1 MKFINILIVLS
12 LLSFLSCTK
21 KEEKVEI
28 IIDDVIETQMLESY
42 KKGLKA
48 LEEGDALYAAR
59 HFTDAE
65 LLFPQSEWA
74 PKSLLMAAYSYYS
87 QDYFADA
94 IDELERFIKTYPQ
107 SKRLDY
113 AYFLLATCY
122 YEKIID
128 EKKDLEPLIKAKET
142 FNFVIQQYPSTDFA
156 LDAKFKLDLIREILA
171 SKEMYL
177 GNYYIEKEKWIAAI
191 NRFKNVIND
200 YETTIYV
207 EEALHRLVE
216 LHFKIGLND
225 EAKKYAQLLGYN
237 YQSSEWYKNS
247 YKIFNKEYKIVLP
260 KNNSKDSNFVI
271 KKFKSIFKSNE

>member
-48 LEEGDALYAAR
+48 LDEGDALYAAR

-94 IDELERFIKTYPQ
+94 IAELERFIKTYPQ
-107 SKRLDY
+107 SNRLDY

-142 FNFVIQQYPSTDFA
+142 FKFVIQNYPSTDFA
-156 LDAKFKLDLIREILA
+156 LDAKFKLDLIDETLA
-171 SKEMYL
+171 GKEMYI
-177 GNYYIEKEKWIAAI
+177 GRYYIKKEKWIAAI
-191 NRFKNVIND
+191 NRFKYVVDNYNS
-200 YETTIYV
+200 TIYI

-216 LHFKIGLND
+216 LHYKIGLI
-225 EAKKYAQLLGYN
+225 EESKKYAAVLGYN
-237 YQSSEWYKNS
+237 YQSGEWYEVS
-247 YKIFNKEYKIVLP
+247 YQIFNKEFEP
-260 KNNSKDSNFVI
+260 KDNSIKPKKGNFI
-271 KKFKSIFKSNE
+271 FKKFKNLFEN

>member
-28 IIDDVIETQMLESY
+28 IIEDVIETQMLESY

-48 LEEGDALYAAR
+48 LDEGDALYAAR

-94 IDELERFIKTYPQ
+94 IAELERFIKTYPQ
-107 SKRLDY
+107 SNRLDY

-142 FNFVIQQYPSTDFA
+142 FNFVIQEYPSTDFA
-156 LDAKFKLDLIREILA
+156 LDAKFKLDLIDETLA
-171 SKEMYL
+171 GKEMYI
-177 GNYYIEKEKWIAAI
+177 GRYYIKKQKWIAAI
-191 NRFKNVIND
+191 NRFKFVVDN
-200 YETTIYV
+200 YSSTIYI

-216 LHFKIGLND
+216 LHYKIGLI
-225 EAKKYAQLLGYN
+225 EESKKYAAVLGYN
-237 YQSSEWYKNS
+237 YQSGEWYEVS
-247 YKIFNKEYKIVLP
+247 YQIFNKEFEP
-260 KNNSKDSNFVI
+260 KDNSIKPKKGNFI
-271 KKFKSIFKSNE
+271 FKKFKNLFEN

>member
-1 MKFINILIVLS
+1 MKFLNILIVLS
-12 LLSFLSCTK
+12 ILSFWSCTK

-48 LEEGDALYAAR
+48 LDEGDALYAAR

-94 IDELERFIKTYPQ
+94 IAELERFIKTYPQ
-107 SKRLDY
+107 SNRLDY

-142 FNFVIQQYPSTDFA
+142 FKLVIQEYPNTDFA
-156 LDAKFKLDLIREILA
+156 LDAKFKLNLIDETLA
-171 SKEMYL
+171 GKEMYI
-177 GNYYIEKEKWIAAI
+177 GRYYIKKEKWIAAI
-191 NRFKNVIND
+191 NRFKYVVDNYNS
-200 YETTIYV
+200 TIYI

-216 LHFKIGLND
+216 LHYKIGLI
-225 EAKKYAQLLGYN
+225 EESKKYAAVLGYN
-237 YQSSEWYKNS
+237 YQSGEWYEVS
-247 YKIFNKEYKIVLP
+247 YQIFNKEFEP
-260 KNNSKDSNFVI
+260 KDNSIKPKKGNFI
-271 KKFKSIFKSNE
+271 FKKFKNLFEN

>member
-48 LEEGDALYAAR
+48 LDEGDALYAAR

-94 IDELERFIKTYPQ
+94 IAELERFIKTYPQ
-107 SKRLDY
+107 SNRLDY

-142 FNFVIQQYPSTDFA
+142 FNFVIQEYPSTDFA
-156 LDAKFKLDLIREILA
+156 LDAKFKLDLIDETLA
-171 SKEMYL
+171 GKEMYI
-177 GNYYIEKEKWIAAI
+177 GRYYIKKEKWIAAI
-191 NRFKNVIND
+191 NRFKYVVDN
-200 YETTIYV
+200 YSSTIYI

-216 LHFKIGLND
+216 LHYKIGLI
-225 EAKKYAQLLGYN
+225 EESKKYAAVLGYN
-237 YQSSEWYKNS
+237 YQSGEWYEVS
-247 YKIFNKEYKIVLP
+247 YQIFNKEFEP
-260 KNNSKDSNFVI
+260 KDNSIKPKKGNFI
-271 KKFKSIFKSNE
+271 FKKFKNLFEN

>member
-12 LLSFLSCTK
+12 LLCFLSCTK

-48 LEEGDALYAAR
+48 LDEGDALYAAR

-94 IDELERFIKTYPQ
+94 IAELERFIKTYPQ
-107 SKRLDY
+107 SNRLDY

-142 FNFVIQQYPSTDFA
+142 FKFVIQEYPSTDFA
-156 LDAKFKLDLIREILA
+156 LDAKFKLNLIDETLA
-171 SKEMYL
+171 GKEMYI
-177 GNYYIEKEKWIAAI
+177 GRDYIKKEKWIAAI
-191 NRFKNVIND
+191 NRFKYVVDNYNS
-200 YETTIYV
+200 TIYI

-216 LHFKIGLND
+216 LHYKIGLI
-225 EAKKYAQLLGYN
+225 EESKKYAVVLGYN
-237 YQSSEWYKNS
+237 YQSGEWYEVS
-247 YKIFNKEYKIVLP
+247 YQIFNKEFEP
-260 KNNSKDSNFVI
+260 KDNSIKPKKGNFI
-271 KKFKSIFKSNE
+271 FKKFKNLFEN

>member
-48 LEEGDALYAAR
+48 LDEGDALYAAR

-94 IDELERFIKTYPQ
+94 IAELERFIKTYPQ
-107 SKRLDY
+107 SNRLDY

-142 FNFVIQQYPSTDFA
+142 FNFVIQEYPSTDFA
-156 LDAKFKLDLIREILA
+156 LDAKFKLDLIDETLA
-171 SKEMYL
+171 GKEMYI
-177 GNYYIEKEKWIAAI
+177 GRYYIKKEKWIAAI
-191 NRFKNVIND
+191 NRFKFVVDN
-200 YETTIYV
+200 YSSTIYI

-216 LHFKIGLND
+216 LHYKIGLI
-225 EAKKYAQLLGYN
+225 EESKKYAAVLGYN
-237 YQSSEWYKNS
+237 YQSGEWYEVS
-247 YKIFNKEYKIVLP
+247 YQIFNKEFEP
-260 KNNSKDSNFVI
+260 KDNSIKPKKGNFI
-271 KKFKSIFKSNE
+271 FKKFKNLFEN

>member
-1 MKFINILIVLS
+1 MKFINILIVFC

-48 LEEGDALYAAR
+48 LDEGDALYAAR

-94 IDELERFIKTYPQ
+94 IAELERFIKTYPQ
-107 SKRLDY
+107 SNRLDY

-142 FNFVIQQYPSTDFA
+142 FKLVIQEYPNTDFA
-156 LDAKFKLDLIREILA
+156 LDAKFKLNLIDETLA
-171 SKEMYL
+171 GKEMYI
-177 GNYYIEKEKWIAAI
+177 GRYYIKKEKWIAAI
-191 NRFKNVIND
+191 NRFKYVVDNYNS
-200 YETTIYV
+200 TIYI

-216 LHFKIGLND
+216 LHYKIGLI
-225 EAKKYAQLLGYN
+225 EESKKYAAVLGYN
-237 YQSSEWYKNS
+237 YQSGEWYEVS
-247 YKIFNKEYKIVLP
+247 YQIFNKEFEP
-260 KNNSKDSNFVI
+260 KDNSIKPKKGNFI
-271 KKFKSIFKSNE
+271 FKKFKNLFEN

>member
-48 LEEGDALYAAR
+48 LDEGDALYAAR

-94 IDELERFIKTYPQ
+94 IAELERFIKTYPQ
-107 SKRLDY
+107 SNRLDY

-142 FNFVIQQYPSTDFA
+142 FKFVIQEYPSTDFA
-156 LDAKFKLDLIREILA
+156 LDAKFKLDLIDETLA
-171 SKEMYL
+171 GKEMYI
-177 GNYYIEKEKWIAAI
+177 GRYYIKKEKWIAAI
-191 NRFKNVIND
+191 NRFKYVVDNYNS
-200 YETTIYV
+200 TIYI

-216 LHFKIGLND
+216 LHYKIGLI
-225 EAKKYAQLLGYN
+225 EESKKYAAVLGYN
-237 YQSSEWYKNS
+237 YQSGEWYEVS
-247 YKIFNKEYKIVLP
+247 YQIFNKEFEP
-260 KNNSKDSNFVI
+260 KDNSIKTKKGNFI
-271 KKFKSIFKSNE
+271 FKKFKNLFEN

>member
-12 LLSFLSCTK
+12 LLSFLSCAK

-48 LEEGDALYAAR
+48 LDEGDALYAAR

-94 IDELERFIKTYPQ
+94 IAELERFIKTYPQ
-107 SKRLDY
+107 SNRLDY

-142 FNFVIQQYPSTDFA
+142 FKFVIQNYPSTDFA
-156 LDAKFKLDLIREILA
+156 LDAKFKLDLIDETLA
-171 SKEMYL
+171 GKEMYI
-177 GNYYIEKEKWIAAI
+177 GRYYIKKEKWIAAI
-191 NRFKNVIND
+191 NRFKYVVDNYNS
-200 YETTIYV
+200 TIYI

-216 LHFKIGLND
+216 LHYKIGLI
-225 EAKKYAQLLGYN
+225 EESKKYAAVLGYN
-237 YQSSEWYKNS
+237 YQSGEWYEVS
-247 YKIFNKEYKIVLP
+247 YQIFNKEFEP
-260 KNNSKDSNFVI
+260 KDNSIKPKKGNF
-271 KKFKSIFKSNE
+271 IFKKLKNLFEN

>member
-48 LEEGDALYAAR
+48 LDEGDALYAAK

-94 IDELERFIKTYPQ
+94 IAELERFIKTYPQ
-107 SKRLDY
+107 SNRLDY

-156 LDAKFKLDLIREILA
+156 LDAKFKLDLIDETLA
-171 SKEMYL
+171 GKEMYI
-177 GNYYIEKEKWIAAI
+177 GRYYIKKEKWIAAI
-191 NRFKNVIND
+191 NRFKFVVDN
-200 YETTIYV
+200 YSSTIYI

-216 LHFKIGLND
+216 LHYKIGLI
-225 EAKKYAQLLGYN
+225 EESKKYAAVLGYN
-237 YQSSEWYKNS
+237 YQSGEWYEVS
-247 YKIFNKEYKIVLP
+247 YQIFNKEFEP
-260 KNNSKDSNFVI
+260 KDNSIKPKKGNFI
-271 KKFKSIFKSNE
+271 FKKFKNLFEN

>member
-48 LEEGDALYAAR
+48 LDEGDALYAAR

-94 IDELERFIKTYPQ
+94 IAELERFIKTYPQ
-107 SKRLDY
+107 SNRLDY

-142 FNFVIQQYPSTDFA
+142 FKFVIQEYPNTDFA
-156 LDAKFKLDLIREILA
+156 LDAKFKLNLIDETLA
-171 SKEMYL
+171 GKEMYI
-177 GNYYIEKEKWIAAI
+177 GRYYIKKEKWIAAI
-191 NRFKNVIND
+191 NRFKYVLDNYNS
-200 YETTIYV
+200 TIYI

-216 LHFKIGLND
+216 LHYKIGLI
-225 EAKKYAQLLGYN
+225 EESKKYAAVLGYN
-237 YQSSEWYKNS
+237 YQSSEWYEVS
-247 YKIFNKEYKIVLP
+247 YQIFNKEYEP
-260 KNNSKDSNFVI
+260 KDNSIKPKKGNFI
-271 KKFKSIFKSNE
+271 FKKFKNLFEN

>member
-28 IIDDVIETQMLESY
+28 IIEDVIETQMLESY

-48 LEEGDALYAAR
+48 LDEGDALYAAR

-94 IDELERFIKTYPQ
+94 IAELERFIKTYPQ
-107 SKRLDY
+107 SNRLDY

-142 FNFVIQQYPSTDFA
+142 FKFVIQEYPNTDFA
-156 LDAKFKLDLIREILA
+156 LDAKFKLNLIDETLA
-171 SKEMYL
+171 GKEMYI
-177 GNYYIEKEKWIAAI
+177 GRYYIKKEKWIAAI
-191 NRFKNVIND
+191 NRFKYVVDNYNS
-200 YETTIYV
+200 TIYI

-216 LHFKIGLND
+216 LHYKIGLI
-225 EAKKYAQLLGYN
+225 EESKKYAAVLGYN
-237 YQSSEWYKNS
+237 YQSGEWYEVS
-247 YKIFNKEYKIVLP
+247 YQIFNKEFEP
-260 KNNSKDSNFVI
+260 KDNSIKPKKGNFI
-271 KKFKSIFKSNE
+271 FKKFKNLFEN

>member
-28 IIDDVIETQMLESY
+28 IIEDVIETQMLESY

-48 LEEGDALYAAR
+48 LDEGDALYAAR

-94 IDELERFIKTYPQ
+94 IAELERFIKTYPQ

-142 FNFVIQQYPSTDFA
+142 FKFVIQEYPNTDFA
-156 LDAKFKLDLIREILA
+156 LDAKFKLNLIDETLA
-171 SKEMYL
+171 GKEMYI
-177 GNYYIEKEKWIAAI
+177 GRYYIKKEKWIAAI
-191 NRFKNVIND
+191 NRFKYVVDN
-200 YETTIYV
+200 YSSTIYI

-216 LHFKIGLND
+216 LHYKIGLI
-225 EAKKYAQLLGYN
+225 EESKKYAAVLGYN
-237 YQSSEWYKNS
+237 YQSGEWYEVS
-247 YKIFNKEYKIVLP
+247 YQIFNKEFEP
-260 KNNSKDSNFVI
+260 KDNSIKPKKGNFI
-271 KKFKSIFKSNE
+271 FKKFKNLFEN

>member
-94 IDELERFIKTYPQ
+94 IAELERFIKTYPQ
-107 SKRLDY
+107 SNRLDY

-142 FNFVIQQYPSTDFA
+142 FKFVILEYPNTDFA
-156 LDAKFKLDLIREILA
+156 LDAKFKLNLIDETLA
-171 SKEMYL
+171 GKEMYI
-177 GNYYIEKEKWIAAI
+177 GRYYIKKEKWIAAI
-191 NRFKNVIND
+191 NRFKYVVDNYNS
-200 YETTIYV
+200 TIYI

-216 LHFKIGLND
+216 LHYKIGLI
-225 EAKKYAQLLGYN
+225 EESKKYAAVLGYN
-237 YQSSEWYKNS
+237 YQSGDWYEVS
-247 YKIFNKEYKIVLP
+247 YQIFNKEFEP
-260 KNNSKDSNFVI
+260 KDNSIKPKKGNFI
-271 KKFKSIFKSNE
+271 FKKFKNLFEN

>member
-48 LEEGDALYAAR
+48 LDEGDALYAAR

-94 IDELERFIKTYPQ
+94 IGELERFIKTYPQ
-107 SKRLDY
+107 SNRLDY

-142 FNFVIQQYPSTDFA
+142 FKFVIQNYPSTDFA
-156 LDAKFKLDLIREILA
+156 LDAKFKLDLIDETLA
-171 SKEMYL
+171 GKEMYI
-177 GNYYIEKEKWIAAI
+177 GRYYIKKEKWIAAI
-191 NRFKNVIND
+191 NRFKYVVDNYNS
-200 YETTIYV
+200 TIYI

-216 LHFKIGLND
+216 LHYKIGLVD
-225 EAKKYAQLLGYN
+225 ESKKYANVLGYN
-237 YQSSEWYKNS
+237 YQSGEWYEVS
-247 YKIFNKEYKIVLP
+247 YQVFNKEFEP
-260 KNNSKDSNFVI
+260 KNNSIKPKKGNFI
-271 KKFKSIFKSNE
+271 FKKFKNLFEN

>member
-28 IIDDVIETQMLESY
+28 IIEDVIETQMLESY

-48 LEEGDALYAAR
+48 LDEGDALYAAR

-94 IDELERFIKTYPQ
+94 IAELERFIKTYPQ
-107 SKRLDY
+107 SNRLDY

-142 FNFVIQQYPSTDFA
+142 FKLVIQEYPNTDFA
-156 LDAKFKLDLIREILA
+156 LDAKFKLNLIDETLA
-171 SKEMYL
+171 GKEMYI
-177 GNYYIEKEKWIAAI
+177 GRYYIKKEKWIAAI
-191 NRFKNVIND
+191 NRFKYVLDNYNS
-200 YETTIYV
+200 TIYI

-216 LHFKIGLND
+216 LHYKIGLI
-225 EAKKYAQLLGYN
+225 EESKKYAAVLGYN
-237 YQSSEWYKNS
+237 YQSGEWYEVS
-247 YKIFNKEYKIVLP
+247 YQIFNKEFEP
-260 KNNSKDSNFVI
+260 KDNSIKPKKGNFI
-271 KKFKSIFKSNE
+271 FKKFKNLFEN

>member
-12 LLSFLSCTK
+12 LLCFLSCTK

-48 LEEGDALYAAR
+48 LDEGDALYAAR

-94 IDELERFIKTYPQ
+94 ISELERFIKTYPQ
-107 SKRLDY
+107 SNRLDY

-142 FNFVIQQYPSTDFA
+142 FKFVIQEYPSTDFA
-156 LDAKFKLDLIREILA
+156 LDAKFKLDLIDETLA
-171 SKEMYL
+171 GKEMYI
-177 GNYYIEKEKWIAAI
+177 GRYYIKKEKWIAAI
-191 NRFKNVIND
+191 NRFKYVVDNYNS
-200 YETTIYV
+200 TIYI

-216 LHFKIGLND
+216 LHYKIGLI
-225 EAKKYAQLLGYN
+225 EESKKYAAVLGYN
-237 YQSSEWYKNS
+237 YQSGEWYEVS
-247 YKIFNKEYKIVLP
+247 YQIFNKEFEP
-260 KNNSKDSNFVI
+260 KDNSIKPKKGNFI
-271 KKFKSIFKSNE
+271 FKKFKNLFEN

>member
-28 IIDDVIETQMLESY
+28 IIEDVIETQMLESY

-48 LEEGDALYAAR
+48 LDEGDALYAAK

-94 IDELERFIKTYPQ
+94 IAELERFIKTYPQ
-107 SKRLDY
+107 SNRLDY

-142 FNFVIQQYPSTDFA
+142 FKFVIQEYPSTDFA
-156 LDAKFKLDLIREILA
+156 LDAKFKLNLIDETLA
-171 SKEMYL
+171 GKEMYI
-177 GNYYIEKEKWIAAI
+177 GRYYIKKEKWIAAI
-191 NRFKNVIND
+191 NRFKYVVDN
-200 YETTIYV
+200 YSSTIYI

-216 LHFKIGLND
+216 LHYKIGLI
-225 EAKKYAQLLGYN
+225 EESKKYAAVLGYN
-237 YQSSEWYKNS
+237 YQSSEWYEVS
-247 YKIFNKEYKIVLP
+247 YQIFNKEFEP
-260 KNNSKDSNFVI
+260 KDNSIKPKKGNFI
-271 KKFKSIFKSNE
+271 FKKFKNLFEN

>member
-48 LEEGDALYAAR
+48 LDEGDALYAAR

-94 IDELERFIKTYPQ
+94 IAELERFIKTYPQ
-107 SKRLDY
+107 SNRLDY

-142 FNFVIQQYPSTDFA
+142 FNFVIQEYPSTDFA
-156 LDAKFKLDLIREILA
+156 LDAKFKLDLIDETLA
-171 SKEMYL
+171 GKEMYI
-177 GNYYIEKEKWIAAI
+177 GRYYIKKEKWIAAI
-191 NRFKNVIND
+191 NRFKYVVDN
-200 YETTIYV
+200 YSSTIYI

-216 LHFKIGLND
+216 LHYKIGLI
-225 EAKKYAQLLGYN
+225 EESKKYAAVLGYN
-237 YQSSEWYKNS
+237 YQSGEWYEVS
-247 YKIFNKEYKIVLP
+247 YQIFNKEFEP
-260 KNNSKDSNFVI
+260 KDSSIKPKKGNFI
-271 KKFKSIFKSNE
+271 FKKFKNLFEN

>member
-28 IIDDVIETQMLESY
+28 IVEDVIETQMLESY

-48 LEEGDALYAAR
+48 LDEGDALYAAR

-94 IDELERFIKTYPQ
+94 IAELERFIKTYPQ
-107 SKRLDY
+107 SNRLDY

-142 FNFVIQQYPSTDFA
+142 FKFVIQEYPNTDFA
-156 LDAKFKLDLIREILA
+156 LDAKFKLNLIDETLA
-171 SKEMYL
+171 GKEMYI
-177 GNYYIEKEKWIAAI
+177 GRYYIKKEKWIAAI
-191 NRFKNVIND
+191 NRFKFVVDN
-200 YETTIYV
+200 YSSTIYI

-216 LHFKIGLND
+216 LHYKIGLI
-225 EAKKYAQLLGYN
+225 EESKKYAAVLGYN
-237 YQSSEWYKNS
+237 YQSGEWYEVS
-247 YKIFNKEYKIVLP
+247 YQIFNKEFEP
-260 KNNSKDSNFVI
+260 KDNSIKPKKGNFI
-271 KKFKSIFKSNE
+271 FKKFKNLFEN

>member
-28 IIDDVIETQMLESY
+28 IIEDVIETQMLESY

-48 LEEGDALYAAR
+48 LDEGDALYAAK

-94 IDELERFIKTYPQ
+94 IAELERFIKTYPQ
-107 SKRLDY
+107 SNRLDY

-142 FNFVIQQYPSTDFA
+142 FKLVIQEYPNTDFA
-156 LDAKFKLDLIREILA
+156 LDAKFKLNLIDETLA
-171 SKEMYL
+171 GKEMYI
-177 GNYYIEKEKWIAAI
+177 GRYYIKKEKWIAAI
-191 NRFKNVIND
+191 NRFKYVVDN
-200 YETTIYV
+200 YSSTIYI

-216 LHFKIGLND
+216 LHYKIGLI
-225 EAKKYAQLLGYN
+225 EESKKYAAVLGYN
-237 YQSSEWYKNS
+237 YQSGEWYEVS
-247 YKIFNKEYKIVLP
+247 YQIFNKEFEP
-260 KNNSKDSNFVI
+260 KDNSIKPKKGNFI
-271 KKFKSIFKSNE
+271 FKKFKNLFEN

>member
-1 MKFINILIVLS
+1 MKFVNILIIFC
-12 LLSFLSCTK
+12 LLSFLSCAK
-21 KEEKVEI
+21 KEEKVEV

-107 SKRLDY
+107 SNRLDY

-128 EKKDLEPLIKAKET
+128 EKKDLKPLFKAKET
-142 FNFVIQQYPSTDFA
+142 FKFVIQEYPNTDFA
-156 LDAKFKLDLIREILA
+156 LDAKFKLNLIDETLA
-171 SKEMYL
+171 GKEMYI
-177 GNYYIEKEKWIAAI
+177 GRYYIKKEKWIAAI
-191 NRFKNVIND
+191 NRFKYVVDNYNS
-200 YETTIYV
+200 TIYI

-216 LHFKIGLND
+216 LHYKIGLI
-225 EAKKYAQLLGYN
+225 EESKKYAAVLGYN
-237 YQSSEWYKNS
+237 YQSGDWYEVS
-247 YKIFNKEYKIVLP
+247 YQIFNKEFDP
-260 KNNSKDSNFVI
+260 KDNSIKPKKGNFI
-271 KKFKSIFKSNE
+271 FKKFKNLFEN

>member
-48 LEEGDALYAAR
+48 LDEGDALYAAR

-94 IDELERFIKTYPQ
+94 IAELERFIKTYPQ
-107 SKRLDY
+107 SNRLDY

-142 FNFVIQQYPSTDFA
+142 FKFVIQEYPNTDFA
-156 LDAKFKLDLIREILA
+156 LDAKFKLNLIDETLA
-171 SKEMYL
+171 GKEMYI
-177 GNYYIEKEKWIAAI
+177 GRYYIKKEKWIAAI
-191 NRFKNVIND
+191 NRFKYVVDNYNS
-200 YETTIYV
+200 TIYI

-216 LHFKIGLND
+216 LHYKIGLI
-225 EAKKYAQLLGYN
+225 EESKKYAAVLGYN
-237 YQSSEWYKNS
+237 YQSGEWYEVS
-247 YKIFNKEYKIVLP
+247 YQIFNKEFEP
-260 KNNSKDSNFVI
+260 KDNSIKPKKGNFI
-271 KKFKSIFKSNE
+271 FKKFKNLFEN

>member
-94 IDELERFIKTYPQ
+94 IAELERFIKTYPQ
-107 SKRLDY
+107 SNRLDY

-156 LDAKFKLDLIREILA
+156 LDAKFKLDLIDETLA
-171 SKEMYL
+171 GKEMYI
-177 GNYYIEKEKWIAAI
+177 GRYYIKKEKWIAAI
-191 NRFKNVIND
+191 NRFKYVVDNYNS
-200 YETTIYV
+200 TIYI

-216 LHFKIGLND
+216 LHYKIGLI
-225 EAKKYAQLLGYN
+225 EESKKYAAVLGYN
-237 YQSSEWYKNS
+237 YQSGEWYEVS
-247 YKIFNKEYKIVLP
+247 YQIFNKEFEP
-260 KNNSKDSNFVI
+260 KDNSIKPKKGNFI
-271 KKFKSIFKSNE
+271 FKKFKNLFEN

>member
-48 LEEGDALYAAR
+48 LDEGDALYAAR

-87 QDYFADA
+87 QDYYADA
-94 IDELERFIKTYPQ
+94 IAELERFIKTYPQ
-107 SKRLDY
+107 SNRLDY

-142 FNFVIQQYPSTDFA
+142 FKFVIQEYPSTDFA
-156 LDAKFKLDLIREILA
+156 LDAKFKLDLIDETLA
-171 SKEMYL
+171 GKEMYI
-177 GNYYIEKEKWIAAI
+177 GRYYIKKEKWIAAI
-191 NRFKNVIND
+191 NRFKYVVDNYNS
-200 YETTIYV
+200 TIYI

-216 LHFKIGLND
+216 LHYKIGLI
-225 EAKKYAQLLGYN
+225 EESKKYAAVLGYN
-237 YQSSEWYKNS
+237 YQSGEWYEVS
-247 YKIFNKEYKIVLP
+247 YQIFNKEFEP
-260 KNNSKDSNFVI
+260 KDNSIKPKKGNFI
-271 KKFKSIFKSNE
+271 FKKFKNLFEN

>member
-48 LEEGDALYAAR
+48 LDEGDALYAAR

-94 IDELERFIKTYPQ
+94 IAELERFIKTYPQ
-107 SKRLDY
+107 SNRLDY

-142 FNFVIQQYPSTDFA
+142 FKFVIQNYPSTDFA
-156 LDAKFKLDLIREILA
+156 LDAKFKLDLIDETLA
-171 SKEMYL
+171 GKEMYI
-177 GNYYIEKEKWIAAI
+177 GRYYIKKEKWIAAI
-191 NRFKNVIND
+191 NRFKYVVDNYNS
-200 YETTIYV
+200 TIYI

-216 LHFKIGLND
+216 LHYKIGLI
-225 EAKKYAQLLGYN
+225 EESKKYAAVLGYN
-237 YQSSEWYKNS
+237 YQSGDWYEVS
-247 YKIFNKEYKIVLP
+247 YQIFNKEFEP
-260 KNNSKDSNFVI
+260 KDNSIKPKKGNFI
-271 KKFKSIFKSNE
+271 FKKFKNLFEN

>member
-48 LEEGDALYAAR
+48 LDEGDALYAAR

-94 IDELERFIKTYPQ
+94 IAELERFIKTYPQ
-107 SKRLDY
+107 SNRLDY

-142 FNFVIQQYPSTDFA
+142 FKLVIQEYPNTDFA
-156 LDAKFKLDLIREILA
+156 LDAKFKLNLIDETLA
-171 SKEMYL
+171 GKEMYI
-177 GNYYIEKEKWIAAI
+177 GRYYIKKEKWIAAI
-191 NRFKNVIND
+191 NRFKYVVDNYNS
-200 YETTIYV
+200 TIYI

-216 LHFKIGLND
+216 LHYKIGLI
-225 EAKKYAQLLGYN
+225 EESKKYAAVLGYN
-237 YQSSEWYKNS
+237 YQSGEWYEVS
-247 YKIFNKEYKIVLP
+247 YQIFNKEFEP
-260 KNNSKDSNFVI
+260 KDNSIKPKKGNFI
-271 KKFKSIFKSNE
+271 FKKFKNLFEN

>member
-48 LEEGDALYAAR
+48 LDEGDALYAAR

-94 IDELERFIKTYPQ
+94 IAELERFIKTYPQ
-107 SKRLDY
+107 SNRLDY

-142 FNFVIQQYPSTDFA
+142 FKFVIQEYPSTDFA
-156 LDAKFKLDLIREILA
+156 LDAKFKLDLIDETLA
-171 SKEMYL
+171 GKEMYI
-177 GNYYIEKEKWIAAI
+177 GRYYIKKEKWIAAI
-191 NRFKNVIND
+191 NRFKYVVDNYNS
-200 YETTIYV
+200 TIYI

-216 LHFKIGLND
+216 LHYKIGLI
-225 EAKKYAQLLGYN
+225 EESKKYAAVLGYN
-237 YQSSEWYKNS
+237 YQSGEWYEVS
-247 YKIFNKEYKIVLP
+247 YQIFNKEFEP
-260 KNNSKDSNFVI
+260 KDNSIKPKKGNFI
-271 KKFKSIFKSNE
+271 FKKFKNLFEN

>member
-12 LLSFLSCTK
+12 LLSFLSCAK

-48 LEEGDALYAAR
+48 LDEGDALYAAR

-94 IDELERFIKTYPQ
+94 IAELERFIKTYPQ
-107 SKRLDY
+107 SNRLDY

-142 FNFVIQQYPSTDFA
+142 FKFVIQNYPSTDFA
-156 LDAKFKLDLIREILA
+156 LDAKFKLDLIDETLA
-171 SKEMYL
+171 GKEMYI
-177 GNYYIEKEKWIAAI
+177 GRYYIKKEKWIAAI
-191 NRFKNVIND
+191 NRFKYVVDNYNS
-200 YETTIYV
+200 TIYI

-216 LHFKIGLND
+216 LHYKIGLI
-225 EAKKYAQLLGYN
+225 EESKKYAAVLGYN
-237 YQSSEWYKNS
+237 YQSGEWYEVS
-247 YKIFNKEYKIVLP
+247 YQIFNKEFEP
-260 KNNSKDSNFVI
+260 KDNSIKPKKGNFI
-271 KKFKSIFKSNE
+271 FKKFKNLFEN

>member
-28 IIDDVIETQMLESY
+28 IIEDVIETQMLESY

-48 LEEGDALYAAR
+48 LDEGDALYAAR

-94 IDELERFIKTYPQ
+94 IAELERFIKTYPQ
-107 SKRLDY
+107 SNRLDY

-142 FNFVIQQYPSTDFA
+142 FNFVIQEYPSTDFA
-156 LDAKFKLDLIREILA
+156 LDAKFKLDLIDETLA
-171 SKEMYL
+171 GKEMYI
-177 GNYYIEKEKWIAAI
+177 GRYYIKKEKWIAAI
-191 NRFKNVIND
+191 NRFKYVVDN
-200 YETTIYV
+200 YSSTIYI

-216 LHFKIGLND
+216 LHYKIGLI
-225 EAKKYAQLLGYN
+225 EESKKYAAVLGYN
-237 YQSSEWYKNS
+237 YQSGDWYEVS
-247 YKIFNKEYKIVLP
+247 YQIFNKEFEP
-260 KNNSKDSNFVI
+260 KDNTIKPKKGNFI
-271 KKFKSIFKSNE
+271 FKKFKNLFEN

>member
-1 MKFINILIVLS
+1 MKFINILIVFFF
-12 LLSFLSCTK
+12 LSFLSCTK

-28 IIDDVIETQMLESY
+28 IIEDVIETQMLESY

-48 LEEGDALYAAR
+48 LDEGDALYAAR

-94 IDELERFIKTYPQ
+94 IAELERFIKTYPQ
-107 SKRLDY
+107 SNRLDY

-142 FNFVIQQYPSTDFA
+142 FKLVIQEYPNTDFA
-156 LDAKFKLDLIREILA
+156 LDAKFKLNLIDETLA
-171 SKEMYL
+171 GKEMYI
-177 GNYYIEKEKWIAAI
+177 GRYYIKKEKWIAAI
-191 NRFKNVIND
+191 NRFKYVVDNYNS
-200 YETTIYV
+200 TIYI

-216 LHFKIGLND
+216 LHYKIGLI
-225 EAKKYAQLLGYN
+225 EESKKYAAVLGYN
-237 YQSSEWYKNS
+237 YQSGEWYEVS
-247 YKIFNKEYKIVLP
+247 YQIFNKEFEP
-260 KNNSKDSNFVI
+260 KDNSIKPKKGNFI
-271 KKFKSIFKSNE
+271 FKKFKNLFEN

>member
-48 LEEGDALYAAR
+48 LDEGDALYAAR

-94 IDELERFIKTYPQ
+94 IAELERFIKTYPQ
-107 SKRLDY
+107 SNRLDY

-142 FNFVIQQYPSTDFA
+142 FKFVIQEYPNTDFA
-156 LDAKFKLDLIREILA
+156 LDAKFKLNLIDETLA
-171 SKEMYL
+171 GKEMYI
-177 GNYYIEKEKWIAAI
+177 GRYYIKKEKWIAAI
-191 NRFKNVIND
+191 NRFKYVLDNYNS
-200 YETTIYV
+200 TIYI

-216 LHFKIGLND
+216 LHYKIGLI
-225 EAKKYAQLLGYN
+225 EESKKYAAVLGYN
-237 YQSSEWYKNS
+237 YQSGEWYEVS
-247 YKIFNKEYKIVLP
+247 YQIFNKEFEP
-260 KNNSKDSNFVI
+260 KDNSIKPKKGNFI
-271 KKFKSIFKSNE
+271 FKKFKNLFEN

>member
-12 LLSFLSCTK
+12 LLSFLSCAN
-21 KEEKVEI
+21 KEEKVEMI
-28 IIDDVIETQMLESY
+28 NDDEIETQMLESY

-48 LEEGDALYAAR
+48 LDEGDALYAAK

-94 IDELERFIKTYPQ
+94 IAELERFIKTYPQ
-107 SKRLDY
+107 SNRLDY

-142 FNFVIQQYPSTDFA
+142 FKFVIQEYPSTDFA
-156 LDAKFKLDLIREILA
+156 LDAKFKLDLIDETLA
-171 SKEMYL
+171 GKEMYI
-177 GNYYIEKEKWIAAI
+177 GRYYIKKEKWIAAI
-191 NRFKNVIND
+191 NRFKYVVDNYNS
-200 YETTIYV
+200 TIYI

-216 LHFKIGLND
+216 LHYKIGLI
-225 EAKKYAQLLGYN
+225 EESKKYAAVLGYN
-237 YQSSEWYKNS
+237 YQSGEWYEVS
-247 YKIFNKEYKIVLP
+247 YQIFNKEFEP
-260 KNNSKDSNFVI
+260 KDNSIKPKKGNFMF
-271 KKFKSIFKSNE
+271 KKFKNLFEN

>member
-28 IIDDVIETQMLESY
+28 IIEDVIETQMLESY

-48 LEEGDALYAAR
+48 LDEGDALYAAR

-107 SKRLDY
+107 SNRLDY

-156 LDAKFKLDLIREILA
+156 LDAKFKLDLIDETLA
-171 SKEMYL
+171 GKEMYI
-177 GNYYIEKEKWIAAI
+177 GRYYIKKEKWIAAI
-191 NRFKNVIND
+191 NRFKYVVDNYNS
-200 YETTIYV
+200 TIYI

-216 LHFKIGLND
+216 LHYKIGLI
-225 EAKKYAQLLGYN
+225 EESKKYAAVLGYN
-237 YQSSEWYKNS
+237 YQSGEWYEVS
-247 YKIFNKEYKIVLP
+247 YQIFNKEFEP
-260 KNNSKDSNFVI
+260 KDNSIKPKKGNFI
-271 KKFKSIFKSNE
+271 FKKFKNLFEN

>member
-1 MKFINILIVLS
+1 MKFINILIVLC
-12 LLSFLSCTK
+12 LLSFLSCAK

-48 LEEGDALYAAR
+48 LDEGDALYAAR

-94 IDELERFIKTYPQ
+94 IAELERFIKTYPQ
-107 SKRLDY
+107 SNRLDY

-142 FNFVIQQYPSTDFA
+142 FKFVIQKYPSTDFA
-156 LDAKFKLDLIREILA
+156 LDAKFKLDLIDETLA
-171 SKEMYL
+171 GKEMYI
-177 GNYYIEKEKWIAAI
+177 GRYYIKKEKWIAAI
-191 NRFKNVIND
+191 NRFKYVVDNYNS
-200 YETTIYV
+200 TIYI

-216 LHFKIGLND
+216 LHYKIGLI
-225 EAKKYAQLLGYN
+225 EESKKYAAVLGYN
-237 YQSSEWYKNS
+237 YQSGEWYEVS
-247 YKIFNKEYKIVLP
+247 YQIFNKEFEP
-260 KNNSKDSNFVI
+260 KDNSIKPKKGNFI
-271 KKFKSIFKSNE
+271 FKKFKNLFEN